1 MIFNLIIPKLNEYM
15 KSVRIEAL
23 YVALGEQLLSGS
35 KVLDMSVDLSSVF
48 AQNCP
53 PISYHRVVL
62 REKLWVRK
70 LLIQTGSY
78 CNPDDCIALLSS
90 EPTEALDQ
98 AIARPARIMVAG
110 IVYHPEMWSGSH
122 A

>member
-1 MIFNLIIPKLNEYM
+1 M
-15 KSVRIEAL
+15 KSARIEAL
-23 YVALGEQLLSGS
+23 YVTIGEQLLSGS
-35 KVLDMSVDLSSVF
+35 KVLDMSVDLSNVF

-70 LLIQTGSY
+70 LLIQPGSY